1 MKTKAGNMRLPEKY
15 RSLRIHAIV
24 WILLP
29 LAVMVFGLIGVG
41 IYSYQRIVVQL
52 LADHQRQLATVT
64 ATHVSQVLDGYTLVL
79 EALAGNPE
87 IYSDSPELRQALL
100 DEAARSLEIFNA
112 GVILVDPAG
121 NYLAGAPGGIQFPIF
136 DFVQQ
141 EIFSAAS
148 SKHLPAIS
156 KAELVSDGNGTVIL
170 ITAPIYDPSDR
181 FRGALL
187 GAVDLKN
194 SKLSEP
200 VRHLV
205 VSEGGL
211 AYLVDAQ
218 GQVIYHPEPG
228 LIGMNQRDLSF
239 VQKVASGE
247 NGGLLWQDP
256 SGKYV
261 LNGYA
266 PISTA
271 GWGLIIQ
278 EPWDSVNAPAR
289 SYGMMMV
296 AAGLL
301 SFIPVVLL
309 AWAGVRRIL
318 IPIQAL
324 SGQARQLASLE
335 GVEPVAE
342 SGISEI
348 DSLEHTFDQMA
359 RQIASYRLGLRR
371 YVGAITQK
379 QEDERRHIARE
390 LHDETI
396 QSLLA
401 ISRRLELEQASE
413 NDPQQAG
420 HLAEI
425 QSQIGDTLAGVRQIS
440 RDLRPLVLEDLGL
453 LPALQALARGA
464 RQGPG
469 AVPQVKL
476 ETPQEPVHLPPQQE
490 LALYRITQEALT
502 NARKHAHPT
511 GVRVAL
517 EISETEILLGIADDG
532 EGFEVPDS
540 LADLAQK
547 GCFGLMGIQERV
559 WAMGGRLSIQSA
571 RGEGTHLQVCMP
583 VITETT

>member
-1 MKTKAGNMRLPEKY
+1 MKTKAGLMHLPEKY
-15 RSLRIHAIV
+15 RSLRVHAII

-29 LAVMVFGLIGVG
+29 LAIMVFGLIGVG

-52 LADHQRQLATVT
+52 LTDHQRQLATVT
-64 ATHVSQVLDGYTLVL
+64 ATHVSEVLDGYTLVL
-79 EALAGNPE
+79 EALAGNPD

-121 NYLAGAPGGIQFPIF
+121 NYLAGAPGGIQSPIL
-136 DFVQQ
+136 DFAQQ
-141 EIFSAAS
+141 ETFLAAW

-156 KAELVSDGNGTVIL
+156 NAEHVSNGSGTVIL
-170 ITAPIYDPSDR
+170 ITAPIYDPLDR

-187 GAVDLKN
+187 GAVDLID

-205 VSEGGL
+205 VGEGGL
-211 AYLVDAQ
+211 AYLVDGQ
-218 GQVIYHPEPG
+218 GQVIYHPETS
-228 LIGMNQRDLSF
+228 LIGINQGELSF
-239 VQKVASGE
+239 VQKVTSGE

-266 PISTA
+266 PVSTA
-271 GWGLIIQ
+271 GWGLIVQ

-301 SFIPVVLL
+301 AFIPVVLL
-309 AWAGVRRIL
+309 AWGGVRRIL
-318 IPIQAL
+318 IPVQAL
-324 SGQARQLASLE
+324 SAQARKLASLD

-390 LHDETI
+390 LHDETV

-413 NDPQQAG
+413 KDPLRAG

-476 ETPQEPVHLPPQQE
+476 EIPEEPVHLPPQQE

-511 GVRVAL
+511 GVRVSL
-517 EISETEILLGIADDG
+517 EISDTEILLGIADDG

-559 WAMGGRLSIQSA
+559 WAMGGRLSIQST

>member
-1 MKTKAGNMRLPEKY
+1 MKTKAGNIRLPEKY
-15 RSLRIHAIV
+15 RSLKVHAIV

-52 LADHQRQLATVT
+52 LSDHQRQLATVT

-87 IYSDSPELRQALL
+87 IYSDSPEIRQALL

-121 NYLAGAPGGIQFPIF
+121 NYLAASPDEIQTPIF
-136 DFVQQ
+136 DFAQQ
-141 EIFSAAS
+141 ETFSAAW

-156 KAELVSDGNGTVIL
+156 NMELVSNGESTVIL
-170 ITAPIYDPSDR
+170 ITAPIYDPTDR

-187 GAVDLKN
+187 GAVDLKD

-211 AYLVDAQ
+211 AYLVDGQ
-218 GQVIYHPEPG
+218 GRVIYHPETS

-239 VQKVASGE
+239 VQKVTSGE

-256 SGKYV
+256 SGKYI

-271 GWGLIIQ
+271 GWGLIVQ
-278 EPWDSVNAPAR
+278 EPWDTVNAPAR

-324 SGQARQLASLE
+324 SGQARQLASLD

-359 RQIASYRLGLRR
+359 RQIAAYRLGLRR

-390 LHDETI
+390 LHDETV

-413 NDPQQAG
+413 NDPQRAG

-425 QSQIGDTLAGVRQIS
+425 QTQIGDTLAGVRQIS

-476 ETPQEPVHLPPQQE
+476 EIPQEPVHLPPQQE

-511 GVRVAL
+511 GVRVSL

-571 RGEGTHLQVCMP
+571 QGEGTHLQVCMP